1 MAELPTIMIAHADGY
16 AVINAADFDPAVHRR
31 YVVPE
36 PPAPPVAPPDV
47 PPPLPA
53 APTPAPALAPDA
65 VPDPAPPVAAVPVGL
80 APAPKAAGKRR
91 PADE

>member
-31 YVVPE
+31 YVAPA

-47 PPPLPA
+47 PPPVPA
-53 APTPAPALAPDA
+53 APTPAPAPDV
-65 VPDPAPPVAAVPVGL
+65 VPDPAPPVVAVPVGL